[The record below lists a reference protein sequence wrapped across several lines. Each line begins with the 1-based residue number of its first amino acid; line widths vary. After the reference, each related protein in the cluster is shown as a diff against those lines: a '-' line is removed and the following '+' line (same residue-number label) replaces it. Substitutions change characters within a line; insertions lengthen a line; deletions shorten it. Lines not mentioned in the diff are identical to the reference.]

1 MTKLVILM
9 AGAARSGKDTVTDML
24 FEKLTAQGHHVVK
37 SFFAKSLKTS
47 LQKAFALTDEQIFG
61 DLKETTFP
69 LCVND
74 ELVEQVYVAT
84 LLELHHGS
92 LMSIDVH
99 MKDKDALE
107 IASTITDAM
116 LDTIKQEAA
125 YLGDDVYEVSPRKL
139 MQWWGTE
146 AVRQATYEDAWV
158 DCVEFDLKSEQAE
171 IGLISDARFDNEPV
185 KIRAAFPD
193 CPVVVVNVE
202 RGNKPTVAA
211 HISEAGISDYLID
224 FTIKN
229 DDTLDALSKKAD
241 TLINCLI

>member
-61 DLKETTFP
+61 DLKETPFP
-69 LCVND
+69 LYMGGD
-74 ELVEQVYVAT
+74 LFERVYVAT
-84 LLELHHGS
+84 LHELHHGS
-92 LMSIDVH
+92 LMSVDLH
-99 MKDKDALE
+99 MKNQTIHDTAADITGAM
-107 IASTITDAM
+107 ISTIKKKAV
-116 LDTIKQEAA
+116 
-125 YLGDDVYEVSPRKL
+125 YLGNETCEVSPRQL

-146 AVRQATYEDAWV
+146 AVRMATYEDAWV

-193 CPVVVVNVE
+193 CPVVIVKVE

-211 HISEAGISDYLID
+211 HISEAGVSDYLID